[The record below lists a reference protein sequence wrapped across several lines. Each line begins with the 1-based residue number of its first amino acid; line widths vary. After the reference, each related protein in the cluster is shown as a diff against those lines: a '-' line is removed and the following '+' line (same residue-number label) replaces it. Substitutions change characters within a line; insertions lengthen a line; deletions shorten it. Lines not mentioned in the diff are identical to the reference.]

1 MERNVKDI
9 IKDICKRKGTTLR
22 ALAEGIGTSENSL
35 NTTLSKNNP
44 TLDTL
49 RKISKVLNVSIGEI
63 VDDPQ
68 TNQINNLCPH
78 CGKEIHIT
86 VSRL

>member
-1 MERNVKDI
+1 MERNIKDI

-22 ALAEGIGTSENSL
+22 ALSEAIGTSENSL

-49 RKISKVLNVSIGEI
+49 RKISKALDVTISEI
-63 VDDPQ
+63 VDEPQ
-68 TNQINNLCPH
+68 ANRFNNLCPH
-78 CGKEIHIT
+78 CGKEIHLSI
-86 VSRL
+86 S

>member
-1 MERNVKDI
+1 MERNIKDV

-22 ALAEGIGTSENSL
+22 ALAEGVGTSENSL

-49 RKISKVLNVSIGEI
+49 HKISRVLDISIGEI
-63 VDDPQ
+63 VDEPQ
-68 TNQINNLCPH
+68 TNQANTICPH
-78 CGKEIHIT
+78 CGKEIHIS
-86 VSRL
+86 VS